1 MLHHRSG
8 PSTDN
13 SSCWWWQSISDHTAI
28 MDRSQ
33 ARRTGVLRDQGT
45 VSQKY
50 KCHANKK
57 GNAFSIIHPLLVS
70 SFCIS
75 IRMCI
80 LFRHLSKTRLC
91 KLCEFLPDPWPDSSL
106 FKTSFEIFSYSQ
118 NFYEISH
125 QFQTSTGL
133 LPLIKLVII
142 GWLLDRSNLPHPL
155 SLLFVLWNLA
165 AAAAPRHQT
174 ELHQIPPRPYARTC
188 QIHDPNQPKQTSL
201 DFQQRARCDPRRHA
215 HMRTNQTP
223 AKSSYYGW
231 VKSGRDPTCWR
242 ENIKERCLVK

>member
-1 MLHHRSG
+1 MRHHRSG
-8 PSTDN
+8 PPTDN
-13 SSCWWWQSISDHTAI
+13 SSCWWWQSTSDHTAI

-133 LPLIKLVII
+133 LPLIKLVI
-142 GWLLDRSNLPHPL
+142 GWLLDRSNLPLPL
-155 SLLFVLWNLA
+155 SLLFVVWNLA
-165 AAAAPRHQT
+165 AAAAHVIRRSFTKSPRVRTHALARST
-174 ELHQIPPRPYARTC
+174 IPTS
-188 QIHDPNQPKQTSL
+188 PNK
-201 DFQQRARCDPRRHA
+201 
-215 HMRTNQTP
+215 
-223 AKSSYYGW
+223 
-231 VKSGRDPTCWR
+231 
-242 ENIKERCLVK
+242 LV